1 MRFDKYRNILK
12 NFKTEVDSVINRR
25 NDEISRAEREYNKNV
40 LSEKVGNIRAEHSN
54 LITAIRQKYLEQ
66 LDEATA
72 NMRSRNSG
80 KYCENYIDFQLLEK
94 LNIIANSGVPLT
106 ASELESLT
114 RKAMSSRS
122 SLCVRKCQLMA
133 KSSGLELSVPSE
145 EAANAVLD
153 ETDRRIREIIQEY
166 SGKPTGRVDGHYMAI
181 AVWVEGTFLDALEKR
196 YEAATVEDITISTI
210 SVEEYTAQ
218 KKEKQQKKG
227 VEVVETGH
235 LGISTKPTDGSS
247 VAAQYARKYSH
258 RMASGR

>member
-72 NMRSRNSG
+72 NMRSRNAG
-80 KYCENYIDFQLLEK
+80 KYSANFIDFPLLEK

-114 RKAMSSRS
+114 KDAMSSRS
-122 SLCVRKCQLMA
+122 SFCVRKCQLMA

-181 AVWVEGTFLDALEKR
+181 VVWVEGTFLDALEKR
-196 YEAATVEDITISTI
+196 YEAATVEDITILSLI
-210 SVEEYTAQ
+210 
-218 KKEKQQKKG
+218 
-227 VEVVETGH
+227 H
-235 LGISTKPTDGSS
+235 I
-247 VAAQYARKYSH
+247 
-258 RMASGR
+258 